1 MRGRCVVRGGIR
13 DPPFFWQFVNGAHG
27 TAVGFRRVVSLE
39 RQHLRRIRPLFRGGI
54 PCCLFIACGRPNQE
68 QSSLLQLTV
77 LLLLRGERQ
86 EEGDGASEREDG
98 IPGVWAPQGFFS
110 RLRSQYVFF
119 LLRFSAMDLLKA
131 CDEMKVFI
139 ETAQKLVDAWDADP
153 DNYSQLEEGLTALKA
168 ALEK

>member
-1 MRGRCVVRGGIR
+1 MGRRTRGRDLWGGLALQR
-13 DPPFFWQFVNGAHG
+13 SFF
-27 TAVGFRRVVSLE
+27 
-39 RQHLRRIRPLFRGGI
+39 
-54 PCCLFIACGRPNQE
+54 C
-68 QSSLLQLTV
+68 
-77 LLLLRGERQ
+77 
-86 EEGDGASEREDG
+86 
-98 IPGVWAPQGFFS
+98 

-153 DNYSQLEEGLTALKA
+153 DNYSQLEEGLTALRA